1 MAPSKLWSPPH
12 LAHRGRVWWSD
23 KFGDGPMPPSV
34 RRRKGVK
41 RLSVDK
47 RISPNFEDIGRR
59 SSYFFLTDSS
69 HYLKRHV
76 ETLQIKSPSFARRRL
91 TVDVQLPSDGRLGES
106 GEHGDYEFWIPV
118 TFLTK
123 RPPRSNIDLRDDR
136 NRVVPLLTRSE
147 NNEISLAAALAGAE
161 ELLGSEPSQLLKAL
175 LAELV
180 KCDGIKSEVSLVLA
194 KEALKSEGARLGSE
208 RALAFAESLRVLS
221 GNYSMW
227 VGFHGRPG
235 ERRVI
240 KFHYDIEFDR
250 QGVLRQRPTTQ
261 GFLIFGRQSEVTHRL
276 DLEELGDG
284 NPYSP
289 IRRVA
294 ARIASATGL
303 GAVNVGIESPYIVGS
318 DSYHLQVESPPGV
331 ETRDIDLFATVE
343 EEGDVDSWKRDHGV
357 HLYVNRARLA
367 EEGAGMAL
375 LTLRIGRRG
384 FMTLSWLSV
393 VLSATILWLFDLT
406 AKSHFDSP
414 EATAAVLLFGPA
426 LLAALVVRPGEHP
439 VATKLFSGI
448 RLLVAL
454 NGILVVAAAAAV
466 AGVRPEGWNAEHVWF
481 ISAIIASGSAAVVSL
496 GWVFSWDTTYRLV
509 KGLRRQLSTGKA
521 YRRLC
526 AWLLGSTA
534 FLFVF
539 GWLNRWIGLS
549 PAVYLAPATAWGLA
563 CIFVAAGYAGLRR
576 SSALLAAVAIN
587 VNCLALLAALGALV
601 LQLRSGWQW
610 EAWWLRLAVVP
621 MVGLLAMLLND
632 RRWRRKHA
640 GEPRRRDSVEV
651 GEIARRWL
659 REVDPKGLNWLRQT
673 PSGAR
678 IREEARKNA
687 TGIPDLLA
695 PSAYREVEPS
705 EELID
710 EGSEMYG
717 KFERAWAAK
726 GLEEQTGSGPNGSE
740 AAESLARQQARED
753 GRREFVVLD
762 L

>member
-1 MAPSKLWSPPH
+1 
-12 LAHRGRVWWSD
+12 VWWND
-23 KFGDGPMPPSV
+23 KFGDGPIPPSV
-34 RRRKGVK
+34 RRRKGIK
-41 RLSVDK
+41 RLVVDK
-47 RISPNFEDIGRR
+47 RISPDFEGIGDR

-76 ETLQIKSPSFARRRL
+76 ETLQIKSSSYARRRL
-91 TVDVQLPSDGRLGES
+91 TVDVQLPSDGKLGAS
-106 GEHGDYEFWIPV
+106 GERGEYAFWIPV
-118 TFLTK
+118 TSLTK

-136 NRVVPLLTRSE
+136 NRAVPLLTRSE
-147 NNEISLAAALAGAE
+147 NNEISLAAALTGAE
-161 ELLGSEPSQLLKAL
+161 ELLQRKPSPLLKAL
-175 LAELV
+175 LSELIR
-180 KCDGIKSEVSLVLA
+180 CDGIKSEVSLVLA
-194 KEALKSEGARLGSE
+194 KEALKSEGASLESE
-208 RALAFAESLRVLS
+208 RGLAFAESLRVLS

-235 ERRVI
+235 ERRIV

-250 QGVLRQRPTTQ
+250 QGVLRQRPSTRS
-261 GFLIFGRQSEVTHRL
+261 FLIFGRQSEVTHSL
-276 DLEELGDG
+276 DLEDLGDA

-289 IRRVA
+289 IRRLA
-294 ARIASATGL
+294 ARLASSTGL

-343 EEGDVDSWKRDHGV
+343 EEGDVDRWKRDHGV

-375 LTLRIGRRG
+375 LTLRVGRRG
-384 FMTLSWLSV
+384 FMTLSWLSA
-393 VLSATILWLFDLT
+393 VLSATIIWLFDLT
-406 AKSHFDSP
+406 ARDHVESP

-448 RLLVAL
+448 RFLVAL

-466 AGVRPEGWNAEHVWF
+466 ANVRPEGWSVEHAWF
-481 ISAIIASGSAAVVSL
+481 IAAIVASASAAVVSL
-496 GWVFSWDTTYRLV
+496 GWVFSWDTTYGLV

-526 AWLLGSTA
+526 AWLLGFTA
-534 FLFVF
+534 FLFAL
-539 GWLNRWIGLS
+539 GWLNRWIGFS
-549 PAVYLAPATAWGLA
+549 PGVYLAPLTALELA
-563 CIFVAAGYAGLRR
+563 CVFVAAGYAGLQR
-576 SSALLAAVAIN
+576 SSALLAAVAIYA
-587 VNCLALLAALGALV
+587 NCLALLAGLATLI
-601 LQLRSGWQW
+601 LQLTLGWQW
-610 EAWWLRLAVVP
+610 EAWWLLFAVVP
-621 MVGLLAMLLND
+621 MVGLMALLLND
-632 RRWRRKHA
+632 RRWKRKRA
-640 GEPRRRDSVEV
+640 GERGNRNPGEVE
-651 GEIARRWL
+651 GIARRWL
-659 REVDPKGLNWLRQT
+659 RDVDPKGLNWLRQT

-678 IREEARKNA
+678 IREEASKNA

-710 EGSEMYG
+710 EAREIYA
-717 KFERAWAAK
+717 KFERAWDTK
-726 GLEEQTGSGPNGSE
+726 GLEERTENGSNGSE
-740 AAESLARQQARED
+740 VAESLARQRARED

>member
-1 MAPSKLWSPPH
+1 
-12 LAHRGRVWWSD
+12 
-23 KFGDGPMPPSV
+23 MPPSV

-41 RLSVDK
+41 RLPVDK
-47 RISPNFEDIGRR
+47 RISPDFKNIGHRG
-59 SSYFFLTDSS
+59 SYFFLIDSS

-76 ETLQIKSPSFARRRL
+76 ETLQIKSHSFARRRL

-106 GEHGDYEFWIPV
+106 GERGDYEFWIPV

-136 NRVVPLLTRSE
+136 NRAVPLLTRSE
-147 NNEISLAAALAGAE
+147 NNEISLAAALAAAE
-161 ELLGSEPSQLLKAL
+161 ELLPKEPSRLLKAL
-175 LAELV
+175 LAELI

-194 KEALKSEGARLGSE
+194 KEALKSEGASLGSE

-250 QGVLRQRPTTQ
+250 QGVLRQRPTTRS
-261 GFLIFGRQSEVTHRL
+261 FLIFGRQSEVAHSL

-289 IRRVA
+289 VRRVA
-294 ARIASATGL
+294 ARVASATGL
-303 GAVNVGIESPYIVGS
+303 GAVNVGIESPYVVGS

-343 EEGDVDSWKRDHGV
+343 EEGDADRWKRDHGA
-357 HLYVNRARLA
+357 HLYVNRARLVD
-367 EEGAGMAL
+367 EGAGMAL

-384 FMTLSWLSV
+384 FMTLSWLSA

-406 AKSHFDSP
+406 AKDHVESP

-466 AGVRPEGWNAEHVWF
+466 AGVRPEGWSVEHAWF
-481 ISAIIASGSAAVVSL
+481 IAAIVASASAAVISL

-509 KGLRRQLSTGKA
+509 KGLRRQLSTGEA

-526 AWLLGSTA
+526 AWLLGLTA
-534 FLFVF
+534 FLFVL
-539 GWLNRWIGLS
+539 GWLNQWTGFP
-549 PAVYLAPATAWGLA
+549 PAVYLAPATVLGLG
-563 CIFVAAGYAGLRR
+563 CVFVAAGYAGLQR

-587 VNCLALLAALGALV
+587 VNCLALLAGLATLI
-601 LQLRSGWQW
+601 LQLTSGWQW
-610 EAWWLRLAVVP
+610 EEWWLRLAVVP
-621 MVGLLAMLLND
+621 LVGLLALLLND
-632 RRWRRKHA
+632 RRWKRKHA
-640 GEPRRRDSVEV
+640 GEPGRRDS
-651 GEIARRWL
+651 GEIEGIARRWL
-659 REVDPKGLNWLRQT
+659 RDVDPKGLNWLRQT

-710 EGSEMYG
+710 EAGEMYA
-717 KFERAWAAK
+717 KFEQAWDVK
-726 GLEEQTGSGPNGSE
+726 GLGERAASGPNGSE
-740 AAESLARQQARED
+740 DAESFARRQARED